1 MVISA
6 FFELLHFVEPGFAGL
21 HTVCRSLLLSRFLAP
36 TSHCLA
42 GQCPSFPVCCILC
55 RWAAKKLSVIRPHA
69 VQNTIR
75 LYVRNFHYPTPVR
88 IFPTAFFPSHMGLL
102 CLLYNPNSPPVSG
115 KSVTESGLAS
125 TPGTEPG
132 TSRDERMLNSSEFT
146 SSLRVAKLSNCG
158 LCGHNYSQLPDD
170 GIKTALAQISWCR
183 RCICR
188 RRDLFC
194 IQEVLMAV
202 LCTALAPVLP
212 STHSTWSD
220 WASHL
225 LHLQQGNL
233 FQVVLQLYKNQES
246 GLIFFFFSQKL
257 VYLFICLLF

>member
-1 MVISA
+1 M
-6 FFELLHFVEPGFAGL
+6 
-21 HTVCRSLLLSRFLAP
+21 
-36 TSHCLA
+36 
-42 GQCPSFPVCCILC
+42 
-55 RWAAKKLSVIRPHA
+55 SVIRPHA

-102 CLLYNPNSPPVSG
+102 CLLYNPNFPPVSG
-115 KSVTESGLAS
+115 KSVSESGLAS

-194 IQEVLMAV
+194 FQEVLMAV
-202 LCTALAPVLP
+202 LCTAVAPVLP
-212 STHSTWSD
+212 STHRTWSD

-225 LHLQQGNL
+225 LHLHRETFSRL
-233 FQVVLQLYKNQES
+233 FYSFTKIRS
-246 GLIFFFFSQKL
+246 RAYFYFFSQKL